1 MQLKFFK
8 KFFLTTAVLILASL
22 TVITA
27 LLCFFVSNFLIREK
41 QKTTAENCAAV
52 AKTVSYMST
61 DEVKSENA
69 VNLFRAISNVTDSVL
84 LITDPNGQVLLCSC
98 ENFRFGNS
106 CKHSQ
111 KRVDSAVMEQA
122 LKPEGYSGSGTLS
135 GVFNE
140 MYYTT
145 GSVLKNSNNDLI
157 GAVFSSIPNKNVRVF
172 FNSILRILAFSA
184 TLPLIIMFFAEYYIS
199 YRYMRPL
206 KLMVQAA
213 NSMAQGDFSKR
224 IPVTG
229 NDEISEL
236 AVAFNKM
243 TNSLVQLEG
252 TRRRFV
258 ANVSH
263 ELKTPMTTIGGFID
277 GILDGTIEPEKQPY
291 YLNIV
296 SSEVKRLTRLVQSML
311 SLAKL
316 ESGEMQVNKTPFS
329 LTEMVCTIAV
339 SQEQRIEQHRL
350 RIAGLEDNE
359 DLTVVAD
366 RDLIY
371 QVIYNLVDNAIKFTN
386 EGGEIRFI
394 FKAEPNGVRFAVRN
408 TGPGITPEDLPRVF
422 ERFYKSDRSRSAVK
436 DSTGLGLY
444 IANTI
449 VQIHGGTMQVRSEVN
464 QFTEF
469 EFFLPSEAAGSRAAR
484 PEKLS

>member
-22 TVITA
+22 IVITA

-41 QKTTAENCAAV
+41 QNTTAENCAAV
-52 AKTVSYMST
+52 AKTVFYMST
-61 DEVKSENA
+61 DEVKSENV

-84 LITDPNGQVLLCSC
+84 LITDQNGKVLLCSC

-106 CKHSQ
+106 CKHSRQ
-111 KRVDSAVMEQA
+111 RLDTQVMQQA
-122 LKPEGYSGSGTLS
+122 LSSEGYSGSGTLG

-140 MYYTT
+140 IYYTT
-145 GSVLKNSNNDLI
+145 GSALRNSNNDMI
-157 GAVFSSIPNKNVRVF
+157 GAVFSSISNKNVRVF
-172 FNSILRILAFSA
+172 FFSILRIFLLSA
-184 TLPLIIMFFAEYYIS
+184 LVPLVIMFFAEYYIS

-206 KLMVQAA
+206 KLMAEAA

-229 NDEISEL
+229 DDEISEL

-243 TNSLVQLEG
+243 TNALVRIEG

-316 ESGEMQVNKTPFS
+316 ESGEMQVNKTPFD
-329 LTEMVCTIAV
+329 LTEMLCTIV
-339 SQEQRIEQHRL
+339 ISQEQRIEQHRL
-350 RIAGLEDNE
+350 TIAGLED
-359 DLTVVAD
+359 DGKITVVAD

-394 FKAEPNGVRFAVRN
+394 VHASTEGVRFAIRN
-408 TGPGITPEDLPRVF
+408 TGPGIAPEDLPRVF

-464 QFTEF
+464 RFTEF
-469 EFFLPSEAAGSRAAR
+469 EFFLPA
-484 PEKLS
+484 